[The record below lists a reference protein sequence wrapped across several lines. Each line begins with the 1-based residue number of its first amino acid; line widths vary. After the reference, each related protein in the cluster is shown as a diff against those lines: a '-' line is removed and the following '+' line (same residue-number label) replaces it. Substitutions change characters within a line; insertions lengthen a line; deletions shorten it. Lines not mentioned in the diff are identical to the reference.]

1 VGCQRVRGELLKLGV
16 KVYATTIFAQHSSA
30 EVRALLERV
39 VGQLKGRFGRSRIC
53 LGAFT
58 TAIGL
63 IPTTDRQPLRHLTCS
78 SSSPSVLPKT
88 GVLRSIGWL

>member
-16 KVYATTIFAQHSSA
+16 KVYATTIFAQPSSA

-39 VGQLKGRFGRSRIC
+39 VGQLKGRFGRRIIC

-58 TAIGL
+58 TAKL
-63 IPTTDRQPLRHLTCS
+63 D
-78 SSSPSVLPKT
+78 
-88 GVLRSIGWL
+88 